1 MLEIKDYTTAEIIT
15 ELDVSPTVQNIRAC
29 VRGKL
34 NRLGV
39 EYEISGRGATTT
51 YHIKS
56 LPDEFK
62 SYCIDHF
69 GCAPNTDF
77 KKMREVLFFALNDPD
92 FLALPDSHKEQFLKN
107 RKINISRGTI
117 KGYIQRLEHADYLGG
132 AEPVYLV
139 VRKYKTH
146 IESEIVSKAFYC
158 EGWKI
163 YWEIRYEQGCE
174 EAYAN
179 MYTFLNGHPMKHLRP
194 LQNAV
199 MMDEIEELQRIIAD
213 SYEKDRQYE

>member
-107 RKINISRGTI
+107 RKMR
-117 KGYIQRLEHADYLGG
+117 
-132 AEPVYLV
+132 
-139 VRKYKTH
+139 
-146 IESEIVSKAFYC
+146 
-158 EGWKI
+158 
-163 YWEIRYEQGCE
+163 
-174 EAYAN
+174 
-179 MYTFLNGHPMKHLRP
+179 M
-194 LQNAV
+194 
-199 MMDEIEELQRIIAD
+199 
-213 SYEKDRQYE
+213 

>member
-1 MLEIKDYTTAEIIT
+1 MLEIKDYTTAEIIK
-15 ELDVSPTVQNIRAC
+15 ELDVSPTAQNIRAC
-29 VRGKL
+29 VKGKL

-39 EYEISGRGATTT
+39 EYEISGRGATAT

-69 GCAPNTDF
+69 GCASNTDF
-77 KKMREVLFFALNDPD
+77 KKMREVMFFALNDPD
-92 FLALPDSHKEQFLKN
+92 FLALPDSHKEQFLEE

-117 KGYIQRLEHADYLGG
+117 HNYIQRLEHADYLGG
-132 AEPVYLV
+132 AEPIYLV
-139 VRKYKTH
+139 VRKYKDH

-163 YWEIRYEQGCE
+163 YWEVRDISGYMK
-174 EAYAN
+174 AYDE
-179 MYTFLNGHPMKHLRP
+179 MYIFLNGHPLKHLRP
-194 LQNAV
+194 LQNAF
-199 MMDEIEELQRIIAD
+199 MMDELDELQRIIAE
-213 SYEKDRQYE
+213 SYERELKNE